1 MLPAMKSKPMI
12 AIVGPGRL
20 GNALALEL
28 KRTGFRIAE
37 IVSRDRASSRKAARA
52 LAKKVGAKAVTAKTA
67 CLQADVVWFMVSDRD
82 IAAVA
87 KELALKTSW
96 KGKMALHS
104 SGALSSDEL
113 DLLRK
118 RGASVASVHPF
129 MTFVSRSAPS
139 LKNVPFGIE
148 GDAAGVR
155 VAKQIVRGL
164 GGEAFVIPRN
174 KKAAYH
180 AWGGFTSP
188 LLLSLLVTA
197 EQVAARAGFS
207 RAEARRWAMPIV
219 LQTVVNYVRLGPDEA
234 FSGPIVRGDAA
245 VVRKHLEVLKAI
257 PVARDVYVALA
268 RAALGGLPARNREE
282 IERALRGK

>member
-1 MLPAMKSKPMI
+1 MLPAMKSKPMV
-12 AIVGPGRL
+12 AIVGSGRL
-20 GNALALEL
+20 GQALALEL
-28 KRTGFRIAE
+28 KRAGFKISE
-37 IVSRDRASSRKAARA
+37 ILSRDRASSRKAARD

-67 CLQADVVWFMVSDRD
+67 LLEADVVWLLVPDRE

-87 KELALKTSW
+87 NALAPRTSW
-96 KGKMALHS
+96 KGKVALHS
-104 SGALSSDEL
+104 SGALGSEEL
-113 DLLRK
+113 EALRK

-139 LKNVPFGIE
+139 LKTVPFGIE
-148 GDAAGVR
+148 GDAASVR
-155 VAKQIVRGL
+155 VAKQIVQRL
-164 GGEAFVIPRN
+164 DGETFVIPRN

-234 FSGPIVRGDAA
+234 FSGPIVRGDAE
-245 VVRKHLEVLKAI
+245 VVRKHLEVLKSV
-257 PVARDVYVALA
+257 PVAREVYVALA
-268 RAALGGLPARNREE
+268 RAALGALPARSRGE
-282 IERALRGK
+282 IERALGGK